1 MVERVLPLAAV
12 DRLIRK
18 SGSERVSES
27 AAEELAQ
34 ILEDVGIKISQKASE
49 LSKHAN
55 RKTITGPD
63 IRLAHKNL

>member
-1 MVERVLPLAAV
+1 MVERILPLAAV

-18 SGSERVSES
+18 SGSNRVSEN

-34 ILEDVGIKISQKASE
+34 ILEDFGVKLSQRASE

-63 IRLAHKNL
+63 IKLAQKNF